1 MFAPF
6 DLYKHSCDKD
16 GENTLVVLMT
26 FTDVTKATRWL
37 QQAADVSSEFPSLS
51 YPNALKKLIVNLIIA
66 FV

>member
-6 DLYKHSCDKD
+6 DLYDKD

-26 FTDVTKATRWL
+26 ITDVTKATRL

-51 YPNALKKLIVNLIIA
+51 YHNALKKIVVNLIIA